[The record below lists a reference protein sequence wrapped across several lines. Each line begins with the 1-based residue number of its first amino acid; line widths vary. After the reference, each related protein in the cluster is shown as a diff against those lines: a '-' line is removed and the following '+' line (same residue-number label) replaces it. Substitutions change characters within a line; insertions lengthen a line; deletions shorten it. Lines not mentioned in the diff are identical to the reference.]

1 MSLLDKFQFH
11 YSAGFGSPRFGGYY
25 TLLHTPFHS
34 FRRVVSGLL
43 TYVLSLL
50 YVFDQ
55 YPVKLVAPAWLCLS
69 LPRS

>member
-11 YSAGFGSPRFGGYY
+11 YSVAFGSPRY